1 MIDWKRVKADLL
13 LGRPILIY
21 DFKGRE
27 EEVDMVFYAGSI
39 DYRSIYMLRREAG
52 GLICHAI
59 SGDAADRLGL
69 PYLSDLISAIPGVS
83 QLSQRRMRYGDTP
96 PYSLYINHISVRT
109 GISDRD
115 RAITIKR
122 FHEVVSLALS
132 GRVDDARKIFYSE
145 FISPGHVPILISR
158 GLSRRRGHTELSIA
172 VASKLDLVPSMVI
185 AEMLDEG
192 DSMSL
197 EKAEEYAS
205 RMGYMLLKGEE
216 ILREVESL

>member
-1 MIDWKRVKADLL
+1 MDWERVRADLL
-13 LGRPILIY
+13 MGRPILIY

-39 DYRSIYMLRREAG
+39 DYRSIYMLRKEAG

-59 SGDAADRLGL
+59 SRDAADFLGL
-69 PYLSDLISAIPGVS
+69 PYLSDLISTFPNVS
-83 QLSQRRMRYGDTP
+83 QLTQKRLRYGDTP

-115 RAITIKR
+115 RATTIKR
-122 FHEVVSLALS
+122 FHEVVGLALS
-132 GRVDDARKIFYSE
+132 GRIDDARKIFYSE

-158 GLSRRRGHTELSIA
+158 GLDKRRGHTELSIA
-172 VASKLDLVPSMVI
+172 VASKLGLVPSMVI

-205 RMGYMLLKGEE
+205 RMGYILLKGEE
-216 ILREVESL
+216 ILREMGSL

>member
-1 MIDWKRVKADLL
+1 MVEWERVRADLL
-13 LGRPILIY
+13 SGKPVLIY
-21 DFKGRE
+21 DFAGRE

-39 DYRSIYMLRREAG
+39 DYRSIYTLRREAG

-59 SGDAADRLGL
+59 SGEAAGMLGL
-69 PYLSDLISAIPGVS
+69 PYLSDIISSIPEFS
-83 QLSQRRMRYGDTP
+83 QLSQRRLRYGDAP

-115 RAITIKR
+115 RATTIKR
-122 FHEVVSLALS
+122 FHEVVSIALA
-132 GRVDDARKIFYSE
+132 GRAGEARKIFYSE
-145 FISPGHVPILISR
+145 FVSPGHVPILISR

-172 VASKLDLVPSMVI
+172 IASKLGLVPSMVI

-197 EKAEEYAS
+197 EKAERYAAEK
-205 RMGYMLLKGEE
+205 GYILLKGEE
-216 ILREVESL
+216 ILRELGLP